1 MTVEQPRQTFAFIG
15 NDIGKD
21 VFHII
26 GFDISGNVVLR
37 KTFERESCINVR
49 SLSGACTLDQHG
61 NPRASE
67 SPHHYACEPYPTSLA
82 IVISWTR

>member
-1 MTVEQPRQTFAFIG
+1 MTIEQPRQTFAPIG

-37 KTFERESCINVR
+37 KKFERESCIIVR
-49 SLSGACTLDQHG
+49 SLSEACAPDQHG

-67 SPHHYACEPYPTSLA
+67 SPHLA
-82 IVISWTR
+82 IVAWWRR

>member
-1 MTVEQPRQTFAFIG
+1 MTIEQPRQTFAHIG

-26 GFDISGNVVLR
+26 GFDTSGNVVLR
-37 KTFERESCINVR
+37 KKFERESCINVR
-49 SLSGACTLDQHG
+49 SLSGACAPDQHG

-67 SPHHYACEPYPTSLA
+67 SPHLA
-82 IVISWTR
+82 IVAWWRR

>member
-1 MTVEQPRQTFAFIG
+1 MTIEQPKQTFASIG

-37 KTFERESCINVR
+37 KKFERESCINVR
-49 SLSGACTLDQHG
+49 SLSGACALDQHG

-67 SPHHYACEPYPTSLA
+67 LPHHYAREP
-82 IVISWTR
+82 